1 MNCLDEGILRAK
13 LDAEL
18 SDEESRQV
26 DRHLAS
32 CSACR
37 LKAEALAKGAAEV
50 RGMFDSL
57 APRTNDSL
65 NDAHVAFARFQS
77 AEPPVTRTTSI
88 VGWLF
93 SPRLRPAW
101 AGAALVAVVIA
112 CFSFAPARSWAQRV
126 LAMLRVQKIAVV
138 PIDTQA
144 VEGMQAGSQ
153 SAKMVGQFISDNII
167 VTMHPGDPQPVADAS
182 QATQMAGFPIRLLG
196 ARADAPRITVLGE
209 QAYQMTLN
217 RDRLEGLLS
226 EIGHTDLQI
235 PASIDGAL
243 LAVHIPKSAFAAYGQ
258 CPKPGKKDDAQKP
271 PKPADFAGCVML
283 AEIPS
288 PTVSV
293 PPDLNVRELATLAL
307 QASGMSAEDAQNF
320 TANVDWTSTMVVPLP
335 RDAGSYET
343 TSVDGVQGTL
353 MSLRGWSHG
362 APGYSLLWVKSG
374 IIYTLS
380 GFGSADQ
387 AVPLAESLE

>member
-1 MNCLDEGILRAK
+1 
-13 LDAEL
+13 
-18 SDEESRQV
+18 
-26 DRHLAS
+26 
-32 CSACR
+32 
-37 LKAEALAKGAAEV
+37 
-50 RGMFDSL
+50 MFDAL
-57 APRTNDSL
+57 TPRADGGPD
-65 NDAHVAFARFQS
+65 DARVAFARFQA
-77 AEPPVTRTTSI
+77 AEPPVSRTTSV

-93 SPRLRPAW
+93 SPRLRPVW
-101 AGAALVAVVIA
+101 VGAAAVVLIA
-112 CFSFAPARSWAQRV
+112 GYFSFAPARSWAQRV

-144 VEGMQAGSQ
+144 VEGMQAGGQ
-153 SAKMVGQFISDNII
+153 SAKMVGQFISDNIV
-167 VTMHPGDPQPVADAS
+167 VTMHPGDPQLVADAS
-182 QATQMAGFPIRLLG
+182 QATQMAGFPVRLIG
-196 ARADAPRITVLGE
+196 SRADAPRITVQGE
-209 QAYQMTLN
+209 QAFQMTLN

-226 EIGHTDLQI
+226 ELGHTDLQI
-235 PASIDGAL
+235 PSSVDGAL
-243 LAVHIPKSAFAAYGQ
+243 LAVHIPKAAFATYGQ

-307 QASGMSAEDAQNF
+307 QASGMSVEDAQNF
-320 TANVDWTSTMVVPLP
+320 TDTVDWTSTMVVPLP

-353 MSLRGWSHG
+353 ISLRGWSHG
-362 APGYSLLWVKSG
+362 APGYSLLWVKNG
-374 IIYTLS
+374 IIYTLT

-387 AVPLAESLE
+387 AVPLADSLE